1 MPEADGAATLQQH
14 GKAINTCCTNNYW
27 NSPEERQNLAA
38 TIPGLIPNNQTIPTH
53 HLKIH
58 LITRF
63 WWQIITLISFIQG
76 KKCYTQLRK
85 LSAFTSL
92 YEQFAYKM

>member
-1 MPEADGAATLQQH
+1 M
-14 GKAINTCCTNNYW
+14 TNN
-27 NSPEERQNLAA
+27 SR
-38 TIPGLIPNNQTIPTH
+38 
-53 HLKIH
+53 
-58 LITRF
+58 
-63 WWQIITLISFIQG
+63 WQITLISFIQG